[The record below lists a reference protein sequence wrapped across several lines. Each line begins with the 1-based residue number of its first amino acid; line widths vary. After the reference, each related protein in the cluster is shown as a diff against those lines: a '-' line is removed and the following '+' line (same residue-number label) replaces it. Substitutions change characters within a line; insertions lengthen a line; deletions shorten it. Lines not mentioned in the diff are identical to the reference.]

1 MDTHA
6 RDDYMDAAEVAAYW
20 KVHVSTVR
28 RWSGG
33 DKPLLT
39 KHRIGRRKIRFARA
53 DVEALMVEAGAP
65 RGN

>member
-6 RDDYMDAAEVAAYW
+6 CDDYMDAAEVAAYW

-33 DKPLLT
+33 DNPLLT
-39 KHRIGRRKIRFARA
+39 KHRIGRRKILFARA
-53 DVEALMVEAGAP
+53 DVEALMVEAGGAK
-65 RGN
+65 

>member
-1 MDTHA
+1 
-6 RDDYMDAAEVAAYW
+6 MDAAEVAAYW

-33 DKPLLT
+33 TNPLLK

-53 DVEALMVEAGAP
+53 DVEALMVEAGGAK
-65 RGN
+65 

>member
-1 MDTHA
+1 
-6 RDDYMDAAEVAAYW
+6 MDAAEVAAYW
-20 KVHVSTVR
+20 NVHISTVR

-33 DKPLLT
+33 EKPLLA
-39 KHRIGRRKIRFARA
+39 KHRIGYRKILFARA

>member
-1 MDTHA
+1 
-6 RDDYMDAAEVAAYW
+6 MDAAEVAAYW

-53 DVEALMVEAGAP
+53 DVEALMVEAGGAK
-65 RGN
+65 